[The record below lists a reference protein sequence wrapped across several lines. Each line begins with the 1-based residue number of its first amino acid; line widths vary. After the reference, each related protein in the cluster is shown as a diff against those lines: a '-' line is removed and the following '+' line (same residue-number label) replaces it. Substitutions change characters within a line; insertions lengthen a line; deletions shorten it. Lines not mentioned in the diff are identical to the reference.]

1 MDSTMTRLPAITGAE
16 LEEDKRSVAKLWAMI
31 LLGSTAFMWALSVA
45 LATGL
50 IALHG

>member
-1 MDSTMTRLPAITGAE
+1 MDSTMTRLPAITSSEPDEG
-16 LEEDKRSVAKLWAMI
+16 KRNVAKLWAMI

-50 IALHG
+50 IALRG